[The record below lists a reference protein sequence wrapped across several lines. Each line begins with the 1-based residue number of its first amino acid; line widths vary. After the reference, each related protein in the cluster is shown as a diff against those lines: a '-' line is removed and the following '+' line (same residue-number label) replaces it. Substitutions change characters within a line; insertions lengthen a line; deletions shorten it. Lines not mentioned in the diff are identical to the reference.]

1 MKLETVLAAKGP
13 AVFTIAPEA
22 SLLQAVE
29 TLAANNV
36 GAVIVVDGSGRP
48 VGVLSERDIV
58 RELTRNGGTLPSQDV
73 ATLMTKSIRTGSLQD
88 EVNAVLVTMTAGHF
102 RHLPVVEDG
111 QLLGVVTTADLVKA
125 QLDQLEGAV
134 ETLQLQLMSD
144 QA

>member
-1 MKLETVLAAKGP
+1 M
-13 AVFTIAPEA
+13 
-22 SLLQAVE
+22 
-29 TLAANNV
+29 
-36 GAVIVVDGSGRP
+36 
-48 VGVLSERDIV
+48 

-73 ATLMTKSIRTGSLQD
+73 ATLMTKSVRTGSLQD